1 VLEVSIGTVTRLLAA
16 HGVDPRAEDGELL
29 AAARAPRH
37 KLAATLLSLW
47 EQEGRVLTPAQRAE
61 LAAHRERLD
70 VYRGTWQALNKAAP
84 DAFVLKGF
92 GIAALYP
99 PGVLRSAGDL
109 DVVCTTPDDLW
120 TAARL
125 LLDDGWQVSA
135 FTVFAARPGDT
146 VIEQEAP
153 DQTPAC
159 HVLMEITRPGP
170 DPSGDELAVGLS
182 TAEIITI
189 ATRPPYQLA
198 RPPRA
203 PLAAHLV
210 ALAAELWERDYRTRD
225 LLDLTLLVDR
235 LTADGLDALR
245 DGLNRTGL
253 WPEWQTLT
261 DAVARLGWPLP
272 VVLPETPSAA
282 LRERMARRARAAARW
297 SHPVRALGYAAQSG
311 VERES
316 VLADRASDLLH
327 ERIGVYRALALGLP
341 LFGVPL
347 GGEGRPASS
356 APRAAGLE
364 FVRARPQP
372 GRAHPRPARSCSPP
386 GHAGRRGSTRSW
398 TACGDPASDSDSR
411 IDVDSIQ

>member
-1 VLEVSIGTVTRLLAA
+1 MPEVSVGTVARLLPARGA
-16 HGVDPRAEDGELL
+16 DPHADDGELL

-47 EQEGRVLTPAQRAE
+47 ELDGRALTPAQRAE
-61 LAAHRERLD
+61 LAAHRERLE
-70 VYRGTWQALNKAAP
+70 VYRATWQALNKAAP
-84 DAFVLKGF
+84 DAFLLKGF

-99 PGVLRSAGDL
+99 AGVLRSAGDL
-109 DVVCTTPDDLW
+109 DVVCTTSAGLW
-120 TAARL
+120 AASRL

-153 DQTPAC
+153 DGTGPC
-159 HVLMEITRPGP
+159 HVLVEITRPGP
-170 DPSGDELAVGLS
+170 DPDGDELAVGLT
-182 TAEIITI
+182 TAEIVTL
-189 ATRPPYQLA
+189 TSRPPYQLA

-203 PLAAHLV
+203 PLAANLV
-210 ALAAELWERDYRTRD
+210 ALAAELWERDYRSRD
-225 LLDLTLLVDR
+225 LLDLALLAER
-235 LTADGLDALR
+235 LTAADLDALR
-245 DGLNRTGL
+245 DGLDRTGL

-272 VVLPETPSAA
+272 LVLPETPGAA
-282 LRERMARRARAAARW
+282 RRERLSRRVRAAARW

-327 ERIGVYRALALGLP
+327 ERIGAHRALALGLP

-347 GGEGRPASS
+347 GGEGSDGSS
-356 APRAAGLE
+356 APSASGLE
-364 FVRARPQP
+364 FVRR
-372 GRAHPRPARSCSPP
+372 GRGLVALSPAGSYLLAAGACRQEWIERAADGPR
-386 GHAGRRGSTRSW
+386 
-398 TACGDPASDSDSR
+398 
-411 IDVDSIQ
+411 

>member
-1 VLEVSIGTVTRLLAA
+1 VPQVSIGTVNRLLAA
-16 HGVDPRAEDGELL
+16 RGADPRADDGELL

-37 KLAATLLSLW
+37 KLGATLLSLW
-47 EQEGRVLTPAQRAE
+47 EQEDRALTPAWRAE

-70 VYRGTWQALNKAAP
+70 VYRATWQVLGKAAP
-84 DAFVLKGF
+84 DSFILKGS

-120 TAARL
+120 AAARL

-153 DQTPAC
+153 EQTAPC
-159 HVLMEITRPGP
+159 HVLIEITRPGP

-182 TAEIITI
+182 TAEIITL
-189 ATRPPYQLA
+189 TSRRPYQLA

-210 ALAAELWERDYRTRD
+210 ALAAELWERDYRSRD
-225 LLDLTLLVDR
+225 LLDLALLVQR
-235 LTADGLDALR
+235 LTADDLDALR

-261 DAVARLGWPLP
+261 DAVAQLGWPLP
-272 VVLPETPSAA
+272 LVLPETPSAA
-282 LRERMARRARAAARW
+282 LRERMSRRVRATARW
-297 SHPVRALGYAAQSG
+297 SHPLRALAYAAQSG
-311 VERES
+311 VDRES
-316 VLADRASDLLH
+316 GFADRASDLLH
-327 ERIGVYRALALGLP
+327 ERIGAYRALALGLP

-347 GGEGRPASS
+347 RGDGQGTSTAPS
-356 APRAAGLE
+356 ADGLE
-364 FVRARPQP
+364 FVRI
-372 GRAHPRPARSCSPP
+372 GRSLVALTPAGSYLLA
-386 GHAGRRGSTRSW
+386 AG
-398 TACGDPASDSDSR
+398 ACR
-411 IDVDSIQ
+411 QEWIDQVVDGMR